1 MSSPSRYRRQGR
13 NAFYRG
19 GDPKTLDP
27 YVGKHGL
34 TGDLHSRDWLDGWR
48 EAEKH
53 DELTKIQKARE
64 AEDEEQK
71 IEEFARLYLLAKER
85 GLI

>member
-1 MSSPSRYRRQGR
+1 M
-13 NAFYRG
+13 
-19 GDPKTLDP
+19 LDP
-27 YVGKHGL
+27 YAGKLGL
-34 TGDLHSRDWLDGWR
+34 TGGLHSRDWLDGWR

-53 DELTKIQKARE
+53 DELTKVQEARE

-71 IEEFARLYLLAKER
+71 IAEFARLYLAAKER